1 MALPWTFSTFDYRTL
16 CALLF
21 EQSDAGF
28 ETATVSDLA
37 GIERVVVGR
46 R

>member
-1 MALPWTFSTFDYRTL
+1 MGMAETVGG
-16 CALLF
+16 LLR
-21 EQSDAGF
+21 DAGA
-28 ETATVSDLA
+28 TAVEVERDLA

>member
-1 MALPWTFSTFDYRTL
+1 LEIGEGQAE
-16 CALLF
+16 AVGGLLRG
-21 EQSDAGF
+21 AGF
-28 ETATVSDLA
+28 GDVETRRDLA

>member
-1 MALPWTFSTFDYRTL
+1 MGMAQAVGAMLR
-16 CALLF
+16 
-21 EQSDAGF
+21 DAGAAAI
-28 ETATVSDLA
+28 EVQRDLA